1 MCTTITTETCG
12 KVKSDIF
19 VLIRALTLFIRFY
32 FILFSDGIDCTVRT
46 LFEYILNKLN
56 NLKKCF

>member
-32 FILFSDGIDCTVRT
+32 FIVFSDGIDCTVET
-46 LFEYILNKLN
+46 LFEYTIT
-56 NLKKCF
+56 CIE